1 MPSRLFSFVKIN
13 SYLFGNKWQLICST
27 IVVLELP
34 HCGMMVD
41 MLVFWK
47 VSYAY
52 TIYNIY
58 SISYKVYIMVG
69 LAIVK
74 LFFKKIHLHILHK
87 LMCFFF
93 ANSAISCPIQLL
105 CRIHNSSSFTSS
117 WQKIQMVIFCK
128 QKLLEILWCY
138 RIFFNFLK
146 KIGNLCCLSTKATK
160 INWTTFCCLCGIQ
173 IGSASVQQSVLMREE
188 RLRVDSL
195 HSLCQLWW
203 CVSPP

>member
-13 SYLFGNKWQLICST
+13 SYLFENKSQLICSP

-58 SISYKVYIMVG
+58 SISYKVYTIYIMVG

-93 ANSAISCPIQLL
+93 ANSAICCPIQLL
-105 CRIHNSSSFTSS
+105 CRIRNSS
-117 WQKIQMVIFCK
+117 WQKIRMVIFCK
-128 QKLLEILWCY
+128 QKLLEILWWQ
-138 RIFFNFLK
+138 ND
-146 KIGNLCCLSTKATK
+146 CLSEYCS
-160 INWTTFCCLCGIQ
+160 IF
-173 IGSASVQQSVLMREE
+173 
-188 RLRVDSL
+188 
-195 HSLCQLWW
+195 
-203 CVSPP
+203 